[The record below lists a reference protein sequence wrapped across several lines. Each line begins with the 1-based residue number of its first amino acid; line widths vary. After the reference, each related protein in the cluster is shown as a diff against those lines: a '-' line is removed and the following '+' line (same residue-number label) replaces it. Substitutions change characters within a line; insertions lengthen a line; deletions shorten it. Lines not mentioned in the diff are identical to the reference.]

1 MGANDLFQGPMSPG
15 ISPDRLALIQ
25 AEFNERWQQLLSDA
39 RGGTLAALTD
49 RRFSSAAWQHS
60 PTSLMAAHAYL
71 IGAQTLEQMVDAA
84 DMDDFAR
91 KRLRFSVM
99 QWIEA
104 ASPSNFFAS
113 NPEAHQALMES
124 GGQSFQQ
131 GMANL
136 LRDIGQGHITQTDD
150 TAFELGKNIA
160 MTPGD
165 VVYENRLMQ
174 VIRYRPQTKQVYA
187 RPLLLVPPCI
197 NKFYIL
203 DLQPE
208 NSFVQYAVEQGFS
221 VFLISWRNPLETDT
235 DGIELAGWPDYLD
248 EGVLQAIEVAREFSG
263 QSQINA
269 LGFCVGGTM
278 LATALA
284 LAHARGEDP
293 VSALTLLTT
302 FLDFSETGI
311 LDVFVDEM
319 HAQSRDRQFAE
330 GGLMTARELGTT
342 FSFLRPSE
350 LVWNYVNSNY
360 MQGKAPRAF
369 DLLAWNAD
377 GTNLPGPFFAW
388 YFRNTYLENN
398 IKKPGKVHIDGLP
411 IDLSTLSMPAYLY
424 ASREDHIVPWASAY
438 ASTQLLSGALRFVL
452 GESGH
457 IAGVINPPSK
467 DRRGYWAYDENSGD
481 QAVPQ
486 HALTWL
492 DGAARHAGSWWPDW
506 SKWLSQ
512 YSGKLVQA
520 PKPSKKGRYK
530 SIEPAPGRYVKVR
543 AV

>member
-1 MGANDLFQGPMSPG
+1 MGMNDLFQGPRPLG
-15 ISPDRLALIQ
+15 VSPDRLAAIQ
-25 AEFNERWQQLLSDA
+25 AEFNESWQQLLNDA
-39 RGGTLAALTD
+39 QGGTLAAPKD
-49 RRFSSAAWQHS
+49 RRFSSVAWQHN
-60 PTSLMAAHAYL
+60 PASLMAAHAYL
-71 IGAQTLEQMVDAA
+71 IGARTLEQMVDAA
-84 DMDDFAR
+84 ELNHFAR

-104 ASPSNFFAS
+104 ASPSNFFAV
-113 NPEAHQALMES
+113 NPDAHQALIES
-124 GGQSFQQ
+124 GGQSFLQ

-136 LRDIGQGHITQTDD
+136 LQDIDQGHITQTDD
-150 TAFELGKNIA
+150 TVFELGKNIA
-160 MTPGD
+160 TTPGD
-165 VVYENRLMQ
+165 VIYENRLMQ
-174 VIRYRPQTKQVYA
+174 LIRYQAQTKQIYE

-203 DLQPE
+203 DLQAE
-208 NSFVQYAVEQGFS
+208 NSFVQHAVEQGFS
-221 VFLISWRNPLETDT
+221 VFLISWRNPLTTDT
-235 DGIELAGWPDYLD
+235 DGIEQATWADYLD
-248 EGVLQAIEVAREFSG
+248 EGVLQAIEVVREVSG
-263 QSQINA
+263 ASQINA

-293 VSALTLLTT
+293 VNALTLLTT

-319 HAQSRDRQFAE
+319 HAQSRDRQFAT

-350 LVWNYVNSNY
+350 LVWNYVSANY
-360 MQGKAPRAF
+360 MQGKTPRAF

-377 GTNLPGPFFAW
+377 GTNLPGPFFSW

-398 IKKPGKVHIDGLP
+398 LKTPGKIHIDGLP
-411 IDLSTLSMPAYLY
+411 IDLGVLSMPTYLY
-424 ASREDHIVPWASAY
+424 ASRDDHIVPWASAY
-438 ASTQLLSGALRFVL
+438 ASTELLPGVTRFVL

-467 DRRGYWAYDENSGD
+467 NRRGYWTYDEDLGD
-481 QAVPQ
+481 QTATQ
-486 HALTWL
+486 CAATWL

-506 SKWLSQ
+506 SEWLSQ

-520 PKPSKKGRYK
+520 RKPSKGRHK

>member
-1 MGANDLFQGPMSPG
+1 MAADNQFRGPMPLAV
-15 ISPDRLALIQ
+15 PPERLASIQ
-25 AEFNERWQQLLSDA
+25 ADFSERWRQLLDDA
-39 RGGTLAALTD
+39 QRGTLAALTD

-71 IGAQTLEQMVDAA
+71 IGAHTLEQMVDAA
-84 DMDDFAR
+84 DMDEFAR
-91 KRLRFSVM
+91 KRLRFTVM

-104 ASPSNFFAS
+104 ASPSNFWAS
-113 NPEAHQALMES
+113 NPDAHQALTES
-124 GGQSFQQ
+124 GGQALQQ

-136 LRDIGQGHITQTDD
+136 LQDISQGRITQTDD
-150 TAFELGKNIA
+150 TEFELGKNLA
-160 MTPGD
+160 TTPGD
-165 VVYENRLMQ
+165 VIYENRLMQ
-174 VIRYRPQTKQVYA
+174 LIRYRAQTAHVHE

-208 NSFVQYAVEQGFS
+208 NSFVRHAVEQGFS

-235 DGIELAGWPDYLD
+235 DGIDQAGWTDYLD
-248 EGVLQAIEVAREFSG
+248 EGILQAIEVVRELSG
-263 QSQINA
+263 QPQINA

-293 VSALTLLTT
+293 VAALSLLTT

-319 HAQSRDRQFAE
+319 HAQSRDRQFAA

-350 LVWNYVNSNY
+350 LVWNYVSSNY
-360 MQGKAPRAF
+360 MQGKTPRAF

-398 IKKPGKVHIDGLP
+398 LRQAGKVHIDGHP
-411 IDLSTLSMPAYLY
+411 IDLGALSMPTYLY
-424 ASREDHIVPWASAY
+424 GSRDDHIVPWTSAY
-438 ASTQLLSGALRFVL
+438 ASTGLLSGASRFVL

-467 DRRGYWAYDENSGD
+467 NRRSYWAHDENSENQTAPHSA
-481 QAVPQ
+481 QA
-486 HALTWL
+486 WL
-492 DGAARHAGSWWPDW
+492 DGAARHPGSWWPDW
-506 SKWLSQ
+506 STWLSQ
-512 YSGKLVQA
+512 YSGKLVRVR
-520 PKPSKKGRYK
+520 KPSSRRYK
-530 SIEPAPGRYVKVR
+530 TIEPAPGRYVKIR

>member
-1 MGANDLFQGPMSPG
+1 MGANDHFQGPMPLG
-15 ISPDRLALIQ
+15 VPPDRLALIQ
-25 AEFNERWQQLLSDA
+25 AEFSESWRRLLDDA
-39 RGGTLAALTD
+39 RSGTVAALTD
-49 RRFSSAAWQHS
+49 RRFSSEAWQHS
-60 PTSLMAAHAYL
+60 PASLLAAHAYL
-71 IGAQTLEQMVDAA
+71 IGAHTLERMVDAA

-91 KRLRFSVM
+91 KRLHFSVM

-113 NPEAHQALMES
+113 NPDAQTAMLAS
-124 GGQSFQQ
+124 GGQTFHQ

-136 LRDIGQGHITQTDD
+136 LHDIRQGRITQTDD
-150 TAFELGKNIA
+150 TLFELGKNIA
-160 MTPGD
+160 TTPGD
-165 VVYENRLMQ
+165 VIYENRLMQ
-174 VIRYRPQTKQVYA
+174 VIRYSPQTKQVYE

-208 NSFVQYAVEQGFS
+208 NSFVRHAVEQGFS

-235 DGIELAGWPDYLD
+235 DGIEQAGWGDYLD
-248 EGVLQAIEVAREFSG
+248 EGVLQAIEVAREVSG
-263 QSQINA
+263 QQQINA
-269 LGFCVGGTM
+269 LGFCVGGTL

-293 VSALTLLTT
+293 VGALTLLTT
-302 FLDFSETGI
+302 FLDFSDTGI

-319 HAQSRDRQFAE
+319 HAETRERQFAK

-360 MQGKAPRAF
+360 VQGKTPRAF

-398 IKKPGKVHIDGLP
+398 VKAPGKVQIDGLP
-411 IDLSTLSMPAYLY
+411 IDFGTLSMPTYLY

-438 ASTQLLSGALRFVL
+438 ASTGLLRGALRFVL

-467 DRRGYWAYDENSGD
+467 NRRGYWAYDENSGD
-481 QAVPQ
+481 RTQAQ
-486 HALTWL
+486 DAQMWL
-492 DGAARHAGSWWPDW
+492 DGAARHEGSWWSDW
-506 SKWLSQ
+506 SRWLSA

-520 PKPSKKGRYK
+520 RKSTGGHYK

>member
-1 MGANDLFQGPMSPG
+1 MGANDHFQGPAPLG
-15 ISPDRLALIQ
+15 VPPDRLAMIQ
-25 AEFNERWQQLLSDA
+25 ADFGESWRQLLDDA

-49 RRFSSAAWQHS
+49 RRFSSAAWQQS

-71 IGAQTLEQMVDAA
+71 IGARALEQMVEAA

-104 ASPSNFFAS
+104 ASPANFFAL
-113 NPEAHQALMES
+113 NPEVHQALIES
-124 GGQSFQQ
+124 GGQTFQQ
-131 GMANL
+131 GIANL
-136 LRDIGQGHITQTDD
+136 LRDIGQGRITQTDD
-150 TAFELGKNIA
+150 SGFELGKNLA
-160 MTPGD
+160 STPGD
-165 VVYENRLMQ
+165 VIFENRLMQ
-174 VIRYRPQTKQVYA
+174 LIHYRPQTGKVYERA
-187 RPLLLVPPCI
+187 LLLVPPCI

-208 NSFVQYAVEQGFS
+208 NSFVRHAVDQGFS

-235 DGIELAGWPDYLD
+235 DSIEQAGWADYLD
-248 EGVLQAIEVAREFSG
+248 EGVLRAIEVVREVSG
-263 QSQINA
+263 QPQINA

-293 VSALTLLTT
+293 VSTLTLLTT

-319 HAQSRDRQFAE
+319 HAQSRDRQFAA

-350 LVWNYVNSNY
+350 LVWNYVSSNY
-360 MQGKAPRAF
+360 MQGKTPRAF

-398 IKKPGKVHIDGLP
+398 LKTPGKVHIGGFP
-411 IDLSTLSMPAYLY
+411 IDLGTLSMPTYLY
-424 ASREDHIVPWASAY
+424 GSREDHIVPWVSAY
-438 ASTQLLSGALRFVL
+438 ASTKLLSGDLRFVL

-467 DRRGYWAYDENSGD
+467 NRRGYWAYDENLGD
-481 QAVPQ
+481 QTASRSAQ
-486 HALTWL
+486 AWL

-506 SKWLSQ
+506 SRWLSQ

-520 PKPSKKGRYK
+520 RKPGRGHYK

>member
-1 MGANDLFQGPMSPG
+1 MGMNDLFQGPVSLG
-15 ISPDRLALIQ
+15 VSPDRLAAIQ
-25 AEFNERWQQLLSDA
+25 TEFNESWQQLLADA
-39 RGGTLAALTD
+39 QGGRLAAPSD
-49 RRFSSAAWQHS
+49 RRFSSAAWQGS

-71 IGAQTLEQMVDAA
+71 IGARTLEQMVDAA
-84 DMDDFAR
+84 DMDDHAR

-113 NPEAHQALMES
+113 NPEAHRALVDS
-124 GGQSFQQ
+124 AGQSFQS
-131 GMANL
+131 GVANL
-136 LRDIGQGHITQTDD
+136 LRDIEQGRITQTDD
-150 TAFELGKNIA
+150 TGFKLGGNIA
-160 MTPGD
+160 ATPGD
-165 VVYENRLMQ
+165 VIHENRLMQ
-174 VIRYRPQTKQVYA
+174 VIRYQPQTPRVYK

-203 DLQPE
+203 DLQAE
-208 NSFVQYAVEQGFS
+208 NSFVRHAVEQGFS
-221 VFLISWRNPLETDT
+221 VFLVSWRNPLPTDT
-235 DGIELAGWPDYLD
+235 DGIEQATWADYLN
-248 EGVLQAIEVAREFSG
+248 EGVLQAIDVVRDVSG
-263 QSQINA
+263 EAQLNA

-302 FLDFSETGI
+302 FLDFSETGV
-311 LDVFVDEM
+311 LGVFVDEV
-319 HAQSRDRQFAE
+319 HALSRDHQFSA

-350 LVWNYVNSNY
+350 LVWNYVDSNY
-360 MQGKAPRAF
+360 MQGKTPRAF

-398 IKKPGKVHIDGLP
+398 IREPGKVHIDGLP
-411 IDLSTLSMPAYLY
+411 IDLGSLSMPTYLY
-424 ASREDHIVPWASAY
+424 ASREDHIVPWVSAY
-438 ASTQLLSGALRFVL
+438 ASTALLSGEQRFVL

-467 DRRGYWAYDENSGD
+467 NRRGYWAYDE
-481 QAVPQ
+481 AVDTRFDSQ
-486 HALTWL
+486 SASAWL
-492 DGAARHAGSWWPDW
+492 DGAPHHAGSWWPDW
-506 SKWLSQ
+506 SKWLSR

-520 PKPSKKGRYK
+520 RQPAKGHNK
-530 SIEPAPGRYVKVR
+530 SIEPAPGRYVQIR